1 VPATVAEGNLPIGVQ
16 VIADYGDDAK
26 ALAAARFLEAALRA

>member
-1 VPATVAEGNLPIGVQ
+1 VADGNLPIGVQ

-26 ALAAARFLEAALRA
+26 ALSAALFLEKALKS